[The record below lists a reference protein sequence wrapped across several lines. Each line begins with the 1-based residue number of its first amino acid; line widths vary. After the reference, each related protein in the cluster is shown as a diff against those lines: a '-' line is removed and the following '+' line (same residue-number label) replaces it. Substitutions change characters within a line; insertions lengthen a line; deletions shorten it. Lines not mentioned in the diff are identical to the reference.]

1 MDALFRPIADL
12 VGASVDQL
20 KVRRSYLGI
29 GPQLTPCTQLIF
41 CLLVAY
47 PLGSLYIRVPS
58 SNPNARHLFSIATAF
73 FFYVPVLNIP
83 DAFAQLLADMLFTYA
98 MARYNTSRNMPW
110 VVFWCVARLVR
121 IPTMTDDCAGCSWDT
136 SPRSAFG
143 ERVHVR
149 SHPY

>member
-20 KVRRSYLGI
+20 KVRRSYPALGLR
-29 GPQLTPCTQLIF
+29 LTPCVQLIF

-58 SNPNARHLFSIATAF
+58 SSPDARHLFSIATAF

-83 DAFAQLLADMLFTYA
+83 GAFAQLLADMLFTYA

-110 VVFWCVARLVR
+110 VVFWCVVNLVL
-121 IPTMTDDCAGCSWDT
+121 ICVMSDDRAGCLWDT
-136 SPRSAFG
+136 SLQSTCRDH
-143 ERVHVR
+143 VHVR
-149 SHPY
+149 SRPY